1 MLPLLGRQ
9 SVSYK
14 SVTLRAEDEMTST
27 MSGMPFQIIY
37 EPGGK
42 IRISGELTSLEQADE
57 FIAAVQ
63 ALKHL
68 MTPSPTA
75 SHGPEENA
83 RTISIGTR
91 QPMTN
96 VLPLWRAY
104 P

>member
-1 MLPLLGRQ
+1 
-9 SVSYK
+9 
-14 SVTLRAEDEMTST
+14 MTST

-68 MTPSPTA
+68 MTPSPAA

-83 RTISIGTR
+83 KDDFDRDSPADDQRSSSLASVSLMNTQMQKAALRDLGFT
-91 QPMTN
+91 
-96 VLPLWRAY
+96 
-104 P
+104 